1 MELVVIVTFTLL
13 ALALCALWLPPLALR
28 RATLTPWALLFL
40 AACAAG
46 LAAGVLAPM
55 ALAWL
60 VLLAGAA
67 WLAAPRPVATPS
79 TAAAVATSP
88 AASGR
93 PGIAA
98 APRAARSPALHPAL
112 RVAALLATA
121 VLALA
126 LAMHLAPGFRNPIAI
141 ASTVLSPGAAPFQQ
155 YANFDKGAVGLILL
169 AFLCRRCTSA
179 AELAAVLKRS
189 LPLLAA
195 TLVGV
200 MGFALAIGYV
210 RPDLKLGHFTAI
222 FLATNLFFTVM
233 AEEAFFRG
241 LVQGSLASALGR
253 WRHGGLLAV
262 AGSALLFG
270 LAHAGGGPAY
280 VALAGIAGLGY
291 GWAVHASGRIEAGI
305 FLHFSVNALHF
316 IFFTYPYLAH

>member
-1 MELVVIVTFTLL
+1 MILAFALL
-13 ALALCALWLPPLALR
+13 ALALCALWLPPLKLR
-28 RATLTPWALLFL
+28 GATLAPWALLFQ

-46 LAAGVLAPM
+46 LVAGVLAPV

-60 VLLAGAA
+60 ALLACAA
-67 WLAAPRPVATPS
+67 WLAAHSAQQ
-79 TAAAVATSP
+79 AV
-88 AASGR
+88 
-93 PGIAA
+93 
-98 APRAARSPALHPAL
+98 
-112 RVAALLATA
+112 RVAAGILTA

-126 LAMHLAPGFRNPIAI
+126 LAMHLAPGFRNPIVI

-179 AELAAVLKRS
+179 AELAGVLKRS
-189 LPLLAA
+189 LPLLVA
-195 TLVGV
+195 TLLAVL
-200 MGFALAIGYV
+200 GFAMAIGYV
-210 RPDLKLGHFTAI
+210 RPDFKLGQSAAI

-241 LVQGSLASALGR
+241 LVQGSLATALGR

-262 AGSALLFG
+262 ACSALLFG
-270 LAHAGGGPAY
+270 LAHAGGGAAL

-291 GWAVHASGRIEAGI
+291 GWAVHKTGRIEAGI
-305 FLHFSVNALHF
+305 LLHFGVNALHF
-316 IFFTYPYLAH
+316 ICFTYPYLAH